1 MIYNG
6 YGKRVNSSDQPEYS
20 YDAICDAI
28 AAIGPGHNIDHN
40 SWGNEFY
47 LRFTTKRGYRT
58 WIKFSQQFIGRI
70 KVANQLRSW
79 YGGFTTKNLHILSI
93 DSFLDRQCRL
103 TTYTEESNLKDTC
116 IKFKSLARSW
126 VPFGID
132 NPWIFNIEQPDTNFD
147 KLPKFI
153 QDRIK
158 LNDEQMAIAKITR
171 QQFHA
176 RPLDIVLDST
186 VIHFGPH
193 KGTSWAGVPSEYLEE
208 IARTEP
214 KSSVD
219 YATIAKYLKYRGID
233 ISKSAAKPATNPPA
247 EAQQTVTAATPTYH
261 SQTVSTAIPSSEAKS
276 ADETKFKL
284 TPEIEIEPELIPET
298 EAALEAELEIS
309 MPAVPHNRVTST
321 QLSGT
326 QPKVSLVD
334 SQPLNSSLNF
344 KSFHFA
350 PKHTVKPTPQSEAKP
365 QSIAKATPTAQPIRP
380 AQPITKPAPVPQ
392 PASQQNADAAASP
405 TVRRG
410 IRVSQHAIDRFSQLF
425 QSDYTS
431 YHHEGE
437 TVATYLSRA
446 GHLAM
451 TEGTVVASNLV
462 SVGNSRLDI
471 YSYHELNWCITRGE
485 LPTLVSVTN

>member
-58 WIKFSQQFIGRI
+58 WIKFSQQFSGRI

-103 TTYTEESNLKDTC
+103 TAYTEESDLKDTC

-176 RPLDIVLDST
+176 RPLDIVLDPT

-193 KGTSWAGVPSEYLEE
+193 KGTGWAGAPSKYLEE

-219 YATIAKYLKYRGID
+219 YATITKYLKYRGIG
-233 ISKSAAKPATNPPA
+233 ISKNAAKPVANPPA
-247 EAQQTVTAATPTYH
+247 KAQQTAIAATPAYR
-261 SQTVSTAIPSSEAKS
+261 SQVANTTTHNLEVKSSA
-276 ADETKFKL
+276 ETKFEL
-284 TPEIEIEPELIPET
+284 TPEIEIEPELMSKNES
-298 EAALEAELEIS
+298 ELEVESDAI
-309 MPAVPHNRVTST
+309 MPATPHNRV
-321 QLSGT
+321 
-326 QPKVSLVD
+326 
-334 SQPLNSSLNF
+334 
-344 KSFHFA
+344 A
-350 PKHTVKPTPQSEAKP
+350 
-365 QSIAKATPTAQPIRP
+365 P
-380 AQPITKPAPVPQ
+380 AQSVAKLAPTHQSAPQ
-392 PASQQNADAAASP
+392 QGADTTANS
-405 TVRRG
+405 TVHRS

-431 YHHEGE
+431 YRHEGE

-451 TEGTVVASNLV
+451 TEGTVIASNLV